1 MESDRGSV
9 SSADAALEPLT
20 PGALI
25 RLTSGPLTVDIAP
38 AAGGRI
44 AQIVRDDIEWL
55 IGYSERD
62 AAMIAWGSY
71 PMLPWAGRVRRGRFD
86 FDGSAFQI
94 PVNFGGHA
102 IHGVGLALPWRVE
115 ARSPVHTDLS
125 LHLPEDQRWP
135 FGGAARQRIE
145 VSESA
150 VRLRLS
156 VTAEK
161 CAMPAVIGWHPW
173 FRKPDRLEFKPSA
186 MYPLDAE
193 GIAVRPLRQ
202 PAPGPWDNCFVNTEP
217 VLLERGGQ
225 RLRLTSNCT
234 HWVVY
239 DQPAHATCIEPQS
252 GPPDAFNLE
261 PATLAAG
268 ASIDAWFLLEWL

>member
-1 MESDRGSV
+1 
-9 SSADAALEPLT
+9 
-20 PGALI
+20 
-25 RLTSGPLTVDIAP
+25 
-38 AAGGRI
+38 
-44 AQIVRDDIEWL
+44 
-55 IGYSERD
+55 
-62 AAMIAWGSY
+62 
-71 PMLPWAGRVRRGRFD
+71 MLF
-86 FDGSAFQI
+86 
-94 PVNFGGHA
+94 
-102 IHGVGLALPWRVE
+102 
-115 ARSPVHTDLS
+115 RSPYEGRAVQRFELAEDHLTCRLE
-125 LHLPEDQRWP
+125 LHADEP
-135 FGGAARQRIE
+135 
-145 VSESA
+145 
-150 VRLRLS
+150 
-156 VTAEK
+156 
-161 CAMPAVIGWHPW
+161 MPASIGWHPW

-225 RLRLTSNCT
+225 RLRLPSNCT